1 MSFSPYIH
9 FQGNCADAMQVYAKV
24 FGATDLQIMRYRD
37 APPSAGLPQGE
48 HSDKVMHASLSVGGQ
63 TLMASDFPDHMPGDP
78 QAAVSISHSVADAAQ
93 GSKIFDKLAEGGTVI
108 MPYGPTFF
116 SLGFGMVKDK
126 FGTHWMI
133 MGPDAAR

>member
-93 GSKIFDKLAEGGTVI
+93 GSKIFDKLGRWDRHYAVW
-108 MPYGPTFF
+108 PHLLF
-116 SLGFGMVKDK
+116 
-126 FGTHWMI
+126 
-133 MGPDAAR
+133 ARLWHGKGQVWNALDDHGS